1 MESIR
6 AAGGAGNV
14 KLKSAKERKLKKKAE
29 KEAVAAPTSGGGDL
43 MSDLFSKQQMRRKGI
58 SGTKGDSSGQ
68 SGGDTSTGGGSAM
81 DRISSMIPAPP
92 KAGHSDSVVS
102 NEHDDWGD

>member
-6 AAGGAGNV
+6 AAGGAGKV

-29 KEAVAAPTSGGGDL
+29 KEAAAAPSSGGGDL
-43 MSDLFSKQQMRRKGI
+43 MSDLFSKLQMRRKGI
-58 SGTKGDSSGQ
+58 SGTKGDSGGQ

-81 DRISSMIPAPP
+81 DRIASMIPAPP
-92 KAGHSDSVVS
+92 KTAYSDSMVS
-102 NEHDDWGD
+102 NESDDWAD

>member
-43 MSDLFSKQQMRRKGI
+43 MSDLFSK
-58 SGTKGDSSGQ
+58 
-68 SGGDTSTGGGSAM
+68 
-81 DRISSMIPAPP
+81 
-92 KAGHSDSVVS
+92 
-102 NEHDDWGD
+102 